1 MSDIVVGNS
10 LNKFLVFLAAMLQSQ
25 AFLYTQHEPPSDAE
39 VLSHRLLGQ
48 AGFIHKL
55 AAGVYSYTPAMWR
68 VLKKITNIVREEMD
82 RAGAQEVMLPIL
94 QPRSIWD
101 ESKRW
106 DTYVQEKILFHFQ
119 DRKEAEVCLGPTH
132 EEVITTLVNHFVT
145 SYKQL
150 PLNLYQ
156 VQTKFRDEIRP
167 RFGLMRGREF
177 IMKDAYSFDVDSEG
191 VNVSYD
197 KMAEAYRR
205 IFTRCGLR
213 FSVAEADS
221 GAIGGSGSQ
230 EFIVTADTGEDL
242 FLVCEENGYA
252 ANQERATSQIP
263 AYSGLG
269 ENPLVMEKIATPNVK
284 TISDLC
290 KFFPQHCSDRFLKS
304 VIYKATHRDTE
315 EFILALIRGDREIN
329 EVKLKNELG
338 CLAVTMASDDEVA
351 KVSGA
356 VSGFIGPIGLKNGI
370 RIVADE
376 SVESMVN
383 FVTGANEKDQHFCQ
397 VNLGRDFPVPDYKD
411 IRLARAGDEAPGEA
425 AFLLKETRGIEVG
438 HIFKLG
444 QKYSAAMNATFTS
457 VEGKPVPFYMGC
469 YGIGVSRVA
478 AAAIEQSHDEQGMI
492 WPIGIAPWQVHLV
505 VVNPKQGEQLD
516 VGENLYRT
524 LEEAGV
530 EVLYDER
537 LVSPGIKFHDADLI
551 GLPFRI
557 TVGRDAGKGEVEFLE
572 RQSKSNVSRLAVD
585 RVLGHVESLINQLTL
600 DRHG

>member
-1 MSDIVVGNS
+1 
-10 LNKFLVFLAAMLQSQ
+10 MLQSK

-68 VLKKITNIVREEMD
+68 VLKKISNIVREEMD
-82 RAGAQEVMLPIL
+82 SAGAQEVMLPIL

-106 DTYVQEKILFHFQ
+106 DTYVRERILFHFK

-177 IMKDAYSFDVDSEG
+177 IMKDAYSFDVDSNG

-197 KMAEAYRR
+197 KMAQAYRR

-230 EFIVTADTGEDL
+230 EFIVTAETGEDL
-242 FLVCEENGYA
+242 FLICQENGYA
-252 ANQERATSQIP
+252 ANQERATSEIP
-263 AYSGLG
+263 PYSAVG
-269 ENPLVMEKIATPNVK
+269 EKPLTLEKVETPNVK
-284 TISDLC
+284 TIADLG
-290 KFFPQHCSDRFLKS
+290 KFFPQYRSDRFLKS
-304 VIYKATHRDTE
+304 VMYKAVHRDSE
-315 EFILALIRGDREIN
+315 ELVLALIRGDRDIN
-329 EVKLKNELG
+329 EIKLKNELG
-338 CLAVTMASDDEVA
+338 CLALAMASDEEIV
-351 KVSGA
+351 KLTGA
-356 VSGFIGPIGLKNGI
+356 IPGFIGPRGLTSGL
-370 RIVADE
+370 RMVADQ
-376 SVESMVN
+376 SVASMVN
-383 FVTGANEKDQHFCQ
+383 FVTGANEKNYHFCQ
-397 VNLGRDFPVPDYKD
+397 VNLGRDFPVVDYKD
-411 IRLARAGDEAPGEA
+411 ICLARAGDKAPGEGDY
-425 AFLLKETRGIEVG
+425 LLTETRGIEVG

-444 QKYSAAMNATFTS
+444 QKYSAAMGATFTN
-457 VEGKPVPFYMGC
+457 VEGKPVPFHMGC

-478 AAAIEQSHDEQGMI
+478 AAAIEQNHDQQGMI
-492 WPIGIAPWQVHLV
+492 WPVGIAPWQVHLV

-516 VGENLYRT
+516 VGNSLYRA

-537 LVSPGIKFHDADLI
+537 TVSPGIKFHDADLI
-551 GLPFRI
+551 GLPLRI
-557 TVGRDAGKGEVEFLE
+557 TVGRDVAKGEVEFLE
-572 RQSKSNVSRLAVD
+572 RQSKSDVSRLAID
-585 RVLGHVESLINQLTL
+585 QVLTHVKSLLASQT
-600 DRHG
+600 D